1 MNKLNGWHRIFVVV
15 ALLWCIFVYVYG
27 NGLFGNRLQK
37 VYETSFVMHELKK
50 FPKADLIDSNRDLF
64 RPWPY
69 ADRTMPDG
77 VVVHV
82 YKDFTNSEIEVA
94 YQRVQPSIKAAKR
107 KLLQDYLF
115 KTALICF
122 LPLLGLYAFG
132 WAVGWIRRGFNQ
144 KSLSN

>member
-1 MNKLNGWHRIFVVV
+1 MNKLNGWHRIFIFI
-15 ALLWCIFVYVYG
+15 APLWCVFVYFYG
-27 NGLFGNRLQK
+27 NDLYGNRLQK
-37 VYETSFVMHELKK
+37 VNETSFVMQELNKS
-50 FPKADLIDSNRDLF
+50 PKADLIDSNRDPF

-82 YKDFTNSEIEVA
+82 YKDFTNSEIEIA
-94 YQRVQPSIKAAKR
+94 YQKVQPSIKALTR
-107 KLLQDYLF
+107 KFLQDYLL

-144 KSLSN
+144 QRLRN